1 MNVPHATNWQGIFT
15 GMNPGHFSVSIN
27 ERSIG
32 GSPILD
38 ALNAILEGAASVT
51 HLLRSTLERAFS
63 YGEATHLL
71 SITQLSA
78 PVYYIAAGTRQL
90 LLLRL
95 ILPICCHRYRVSD
108 GPLPQLTS
116 RVVFSLVTVF
126 VHHGRHRAKRGCGA
140 DSKS

>member
-1 MNVPHATNWQGIFT
+1 MCPQATYWQGIFT

-78 PVYYIAAGTRQL
+78 PVYYIAAGTVPCCQR

-95 ILPICCHRYRVSD
+95 IFTHLLPPISCE
-108 GPLPQLTS
+108 
-116 RVVFSLVTVF
+116 
-126 VHHGRHRAKRGCGA
+126 
-140 DSKS
+140 